1 MGGIGIVSVPRARP
15 GPARPDLAARLRAR
29 LGGDGE
35 VLEAR
40 GPDEVEAA
48 VRRLCASG
56 VEVLGVSGGDAAGQR
71 VLTALAGV
79 RGGAPLPRLLL
90 LRGGAMDTVAR
101 GQGIAGT
108 PETILRAVLEA
119 RRRGQPLKT
128 VERDLL
134 RVEADGGP
142 PQFGF
147 LLGTGAAV
155 TFVEAWRGAALDPSP
170 LSAALIALRAVG
182 SAVRGG
188 PFAEA
193 LSRRERVRVESDGE
207 EWPVDGLLA
216 LLAGTTPDLGLGL
229 RALER
234 CDEQAGF
241 FHAVGVTAPLLTLAL
256 DLPRLRAG
264 LPWRRRHAYD
274 QVARELVLTAERP
287 RFVLDGNV
295 HAAERQLRISTGPGV
310 ELVIP

>member
-1 MGGIGIVSVPRARP
+1 MHGW
-15 GPARPDLAARLRAR
+15 
-29 LGGDGE
+29 
-35 VLEAR
+35 
-40 GPDEVEAA
+40 
-48 VRRLCASG
+48 
-56 VEVLGVSGGDAAGQR
+56 
-71 VLTALAGV
+71 
-79 RGGAPLPRLLL
+79 AP
-90 LRGGAMDTVAR
+90 
-101 GQGIAGT
+101 
-108 PETILRAVLEA
+108 PETILRAVLES
-119 RRRGQPLKT
+119 RRRGQALQT

-155 TFVEAWRGAALDPSP
+155 TLVEAWRGAGLRPSP
-170 LSAALIALRAVG
+170 LSAALLLLRALG

-207 EWPVDGLLA
+207 EWPDDGLLA
-216 LLAGTTPDLGLGL
+216 LLVGTTPDVGLGL

-234 CDEQAGF
+234 CGEQAGF
-241 FHAVGVTAPLLTLAL
+241 FHAVGVTAPVLALAL

-264 LPWRRRHAYD
+264 RPWRRRHAYD
-274 QVARELVLTAERP
+274 QVARELFLTAERP

-295 HAAERQLRISTGPGV
+295 LSAERRLRISTGPGI
-310 ELVIP
+310 EIVIP